1 MKLALKKPLFGKS
14 KDGAASARTKAGKT
28 KEARGG
34 TQGAGMSKQR
44 LWLVLPAV
52 ILAWFLFIGVGMAIF
67 TTVKITGIDTLD
79 KQRLTL
85 AGGER
90 VLSQQLAKNALAASS
105 GASDAFDQLKV
116 QQKRFDDA
124 LQTLA
129 GLDATQGAVSGMA
142 EDALGKVQ
150 GVWGRFQKHI
160 RDVVDNQ
167 DTLLVVSDLGT
178 QISDEIPQLLAQ
190 SDELVG
196 ILIDLEA
203 DQYQIYIAGRQ
214 LLLIQRL
221 QSSVDKLLGGG
232 VGSATAADLFG
243 RDALLFG
250 RVLEGMLRGDEGL
263 NVQAVEDDEALE
275 KLQEIAEAFGRLNDA
290 VGAILEKSPEFFAVQ
305 KAASDAVAESDKLLN
320 ASSELEHAYAQPN
333 TNREQ
338 LSLMRIAGVALILIS
353 LIGFGVVTVV
363 RRGAQRKEAEE
374 AREKALKQNKDNQEA
389 IITLLDEIEGLRDGD
404 LTVEATVSEAFTGI
418 IADAFNDAVDAQRT
432 LVSQINTTAVKV
444 AKTADETQATARQ
457 LAEASEHQAKQIVTA
472 GEAVVQMAREIGTI
486 SEQAVES
493 ASVARHSVEVAH
505 QGGDAVRSTI
515 EGMDSIREQIQ
526 ETSKRIKRLGESSQE
541 IGDIVGLINDISD
554 QTNILAL
561 NASIQAA
568 TAGEAGR
575 GFAVV
580 ADEVQRLAERSGDA
594 TKRIE
599 ALVQTIQSDTN
610 EAVASMELSTTG
622 VVNGARLAENAGQS
636 LDEIEGVSKQL
647 ADLITEIS
655 EQANNQAA
663 SAQVV
668 SGSMDEI
675 QQITRQTSAGTSQT
689 AVAIGNLSALLDDLR
704 ASVQGFKLPQ

>member
-1 MKLALKKPLFGKS
+1 MKLALKKSLFKS
-14 KDGAASARTKAGKT
+14 KGDQSTAAKSPAAKKAG
-28 KEARGG
+28 
-34 TQGAGMSKQR
+34 AGKGR
-44 LWLVLPAV
+44 LWMLLPA
-52 ILAWFLFIGVGMAIF
+52 ILLAWALFIGVALAIF
-67 TTVKITGIDTLD
+67 TTVKITNIDSLD

-85 AGGER
+85 VGGER
-90 VLSQQLAKNALAASS
+90 VLSQQLAKNALAAAAGDTDS
-105 GASDAFDQLKV
+105 FDQLKI
-116 QQKRFDDA
+116 QQRRFDDS
-124 LQTLA
+124 LQTLS
-129 GLDATQGAVSGMA
+129 GLDATQGPVSDRA
-142 EDALGKVQ
+142 EESLLKVE
-150 GVWGRFQKHI
+150 GVWAKFQKQI
-160 RDVVDNQ
+160 KQVVNNQ

-178 QISDEIPQLLAQ
+178 EISDEIPQLLAQ

-196 ILIDLEA
+196 ILIDLEV
-203 DQYQIYIAGRQ
+203 DQYQVYIAGRQ
-214 LLLIQRL
+214 LLLVQRL

-263 NVQAVEDDEALE
+263 NVEAVDDEEALE

-290 VGAILEKSPEFFAVQ
+290 VGSILEKSPEFFAVQ
-305 KAASDAVAESDKLLN
+305 KAASDAVTESDLLLG
-320 ASSELEHAYAQPN
+320 ASTELENAYSQPN
-333 TNREQ
+333 QNREQ
-338 LSLMRIAGVALILIS
+338 LGVMRIIGIALILLS
-353 LIGFGVVTVV
+353 LIGFAAVTVF
-363 RRGAQRKEAEE
+363 RRGTQRREAEE
-374 AREKALKQNKDNQEA
+374 QREKALAQNKENQEA

-404 LTVEATVSEAFTGI
+404 LTVQATVSEAFTGI

-444 AKTADETQATARQ
+444 AKTAEETQATARQ
-457 LAEASEHQAKQIVTA
+457 LAEASEHQAKQIMTA
-472 GEAVVQMAREIGTI
+472 GESVVQMAKQIGTI

-515 EGMDSIREQIQ
+515 NGMDSIREQIQ

-610 EAVASMELSTTG
+610 EAVVSMELSTTG
-622 VVNGARLAENAGQS
+622 VVNGAKLAENAGES
-636 LDEIEGVSKQL
+636 LNEIEGVSKQL

-655 EQANNQAA
+655 EQANAQAT

-689 AVAIGNLSALLDDLR
+689 AVAIGTLSALLDDLR
-704 ASVQGFKLPQ
+704 SSVQGFKLPQ